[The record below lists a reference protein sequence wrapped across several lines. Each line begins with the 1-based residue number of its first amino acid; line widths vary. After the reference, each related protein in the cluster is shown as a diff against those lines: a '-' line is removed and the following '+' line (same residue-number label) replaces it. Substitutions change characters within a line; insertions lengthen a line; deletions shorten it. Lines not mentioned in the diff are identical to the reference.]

1 MGKKSLRISLGKIW
15 YQKSLGTSFR
25 FVGLVTHC
33 SALYGLEGQGTL
45 GATVKQKNGMGWD
58 GIQILLIAYL
68 LGHTTSWMKM
78 K

>member
-1 MGKKSLRISLGKIW
+1 MGKKSLQISLGKIW

-45 GATVKQKNGMGWD
+45 GATVKQKKKEKDYGMG
-58 GIQILLIAYL
+58 Y
-68 LGHTTSWMKM
+68 KYY
-78 K
+78 